1 MNEAFEQFK
10 STAGSLAED
19 TMKEA
24 PKRFDGWICSQD
36 IGAWTTWTRLQYVEK
51 WIRCIPKGE
60 SIVWSAVWKGDQEEK
75 EKRNHQEPDLQEDEI
90 YDEMDMHE

>member
-1 MNEAFEQFK
+1 MVSKEIIKSHSHHSYNMNEAFEQFK

-36 IGAWTTWTRLQYVEK
+36 IGA
-51 WIRCIPKGE
+51 
-60 SIVWSAVWKGDQEEK
+60 
-75 EKRNHQEPDLQEDEI
+75 
-90 YDEMDMHE
+90 